1 MEYLFSTPNGYE
13 EALNQ
18 QFVGYLYY
26 SLQID
31 ATLINSIHE
40 NQSFSFSDEA
50 QLVAHQDSPLPHYTE
65 NGPNREIDWVVS
77 DLTKLVGYESKY
89 GDSLDEGQLI
99 DELAKLRRNAD
110 DQEIKLVTITP
121 HTTRPS
127 TLEAFDYE
135 PVHWLSWYEV
145 SRQVRRTDA
154 VNVPSEQR
162 PILRM
167 LQDLMEAE
175 NMHPFTGLDHGE
187 KLQYQ
192 YFIRNLRQE
201 LVGSEIE
208 NRNNVH
214 TWTTTKP
221 DSSEWKMLVPQY
233 LDIPFVHESR
243 NEDSGTKRGSYLA
256 VVVDTRTNDVYT
268 GIVFNV
274 RRVSVHQDYVDER
287 VDDIVEYASEK
298 GVDLWAAMNSL
309 QGDSRVRKTDNPTV
323 MRTWLEEGGK
333 DAIEV
338 DGKRYKKAFFVRE
351 CSASD
356 PATLVQEVKDELL
369 ALTDRFLIADDLYPW
384 PTLAGHD

>member
-1 MEYLFSTPNGYE
+1 MEYPFSTPNGYE

-18 QFVGYLYY
+18 QVVGYLYY

-31 ATLINSIHE
+31 VTLINSIHE

-50 QLVAHQDSPLPHYTE
+50 QLVAHQDSPLPQYTE
-65 NGPNREIDWVVS
+65 SGTDREIDWVVS
-77 DLTKLVGYESKY
+77 DETKLVGYESKY
-89 GDSLDEGQLI
+89 GDSLDEGQLA
-99 DELAKLRRNAD
+99 DELAKLRLNAD
-110 DQEIKLVTITP
+110 DQDIKLVTITP
-121 HTTRPS
+121 HITRPS
-127 TLEAFDYE
+127 TLEEFDDE
-135 PVHWLSWYEV
+135 PVYWLSWYEV
-145 SRQVRRTDA
+145 SRQLRRTNAID
-154 VNVPSEQR
+154 VPTEQR
-162 PILRM
+162 SILRM

-175 NMHPFTGLDHGE
+175 DMHPFTGFDHEE
-187 KLQYQ
+187 KFQYQ

-201 LVGSEIE
+201 LVGSEIK

-243 NEDSGTKRGSYLA
+243 DEDSGTKRGSYLA
-256 VVVDTRTNDVYT
+256 VVVDTRTNDVHT

-274 RRVSVHQDYVDER
+274 RRVSVHQDYIDNR
-287 VDDIVEYASEK
+287 VDDIVEYATENE
-298 GVDLWAAMNSL
+298 VDLWAAMNSL
-309 QGDSRVRKTDNPTV
+309 QGNSRMRKTGDPTV

-338 DGKRYKKAFFVRE
+338 DENRYKKAFLMRE

-356 PATLVQEVKDELL
+356 PTTLVQEVKDELL
-369 ALTDRFLIADDLYPW
+369 RLTDRFLIADDLYPW
-384 PTLAGHD
+384 PTLADQN